1 MTFVVLKHG
10 PRLPTELPEI
20 GLELRSDSGQNAAP
34 TYRRFCHQANL
45 RPICI
50 MPATELSSWDVE
62 RRDERTVLVRVHSSS
77 RQGRPLPDA
86 VFAFR
91 NGDPQYDYWASQL
104 LERMQVETAQ

>member
-1 MTFVVLKHG
+1 
-10 PRLPTELPEI
+10 
-20 GLELRSDSGQNAAP
+20 
-34 TYRRFCHQANL
+34 
-45 RPICI
+45 

-62 RRDERTVLVRVHSSS
+62 RRDDDTVLVRVHSSS

-104 LERMQVETAQ
+104 LDRVHAQTVQ